1 MLDSSQL
8 MSLIEQLDEEEVI
21 LRQELKQLNKILS
34 FESLKLKTQ
43 ENKVYH
49 GSVNLDKFV
58 PKEFNQ
64 NPVLEKTELNNLM
77 KEYNNTNNMF
87 SNYQK
92 EFSNNDSLDVLR
104 ELFEM

>member
-1 MLDSSQL
+1 M
-8 MSLIEQLDEEEVI
+8 
-21 LRQELKQLNKILS
+21 
-34 FESLKLKTQ
+34 KLKTQ

-64 NPVLEKTELNNLM
+64 NPILEKTELNNLM
-77 KEYNNTNNMF
+77 KEYNNTNNLF

-92 EFSNNDSLDVLR
+92 DSSNDNSISAIK
-104 ELFEM
+104 EIFEM